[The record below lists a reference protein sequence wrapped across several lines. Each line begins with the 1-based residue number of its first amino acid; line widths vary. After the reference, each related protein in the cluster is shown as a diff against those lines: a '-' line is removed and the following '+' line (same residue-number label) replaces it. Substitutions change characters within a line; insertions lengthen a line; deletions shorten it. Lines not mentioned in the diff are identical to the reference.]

1 MLQVSLRYSDG
12 DFSLAGRGNFCLTNL
27 TLLCFAYVVP
37 PPHPP
42 AHIPHCTVV
51 PTFVSSV
58 VFVECCLDTK
68 SLSLHN
74 RMDEDGIGMPM
85 CSIARLLQYE
95 SPFYHV
101 MYAAA
106 YVTTILLKSQMS

>member
-12 DFSLAGRGNFCLTNL
+12 DFSLTGRANPNL

-37 PPHPP
+37 PPPT
-42 AHIPHCTVV
+42 HIPHCTVV

-58 VFVECCLDTK
+58 EVFVECCLDTK

-74 RMDEDGIGMPM
+74 RMDEDGIGMTM
-85 CSIARLLQYE
+85 CSVACLLQYE
-95 SPFYHV
+95 RPVLFI
-101 MYAAA
+101 
-106 YVTTILLKSQMS
+106 T